1 MFIHLYKNNKIR
13 LLFLFLTGMTEKL
26 EELLRELIKR
36 GREPRGKKYSHLNC
50 DPKRKHRHIML
61 VGDDIP
67 VFSYSLRQLVSLES
81 GLWQFVCRNKLYK
94 KQENFR
100 EDVYKTQLNTWWFS
114 HNYQYRLLESALIP
128 DEELARFLVDNIKV
142 EWPGKN

>member
-1 MFIHLYKNNKIR
+1 
-13 LLFLFLTGMTEKL
+13 MTREEKL

-81 GLWQFVCRNKLYK
+81 GLWQFVC
-94 KQENFR
+94 ENR
-100 EDVYKTQLNTWWFS
+100 LQKDNYSIWGKTADTTNIPYDPDYTE
-114 HNYQYRLLESALIP
+114 YRLLESSLIP
-128 DEELARFLVDNIKV
+128 EEKLGKFLVDNIKV
-142 EWPGKN
+142 E

>member
-1 MFIHLYKNNKIR
+1 
-13 LLFLFLTGMTEKL
+13 MTEKL

-36 GREPRGKKYSHLNC
+36 GREPRGKKYSHLDC

-81 GLWQFVCRNKLYK
+81 GLWQFVC
-94 KQENFR
+94 ENR
-100 EDVYKTQLNTWWFS
+100 LQKDNYSIWGKTAGTTNIPYDPDYTE
-114 HNYQYRLLESALIP
+114 YRLLESSLIP
-128 DEELARFLVDNIKV
+128 EEELAKFLVDNIKV

>member
-1 MFIHLYKNNKIR
+1 
-13 LLFLFLTGMTEKL
+13 MTEKL

-36 GREPRGKKYSHLNC
+36 GREPRGKKYSHLDC

-81 GLWQFVCRNKLYK
+81 GLWQFVC
-94 KQENFR
+94 ENR
-100 EDVYKTQLNTWWFS
+100 LQKDNYSIWGKTADTTNIPYDPDYTE
-114 HNYQYRLLESALIP
+114 YRLLESSLIP
-128 DEELARFLVDNIKV
+128 EEELGQFLIDNIIVK
-142 EWPGKN
+142 

>member
-1 MFIHLYKNNKIR
+1 
-13 LLFLFLTGMTEKL
+13 MTEKL

-36 GREPRGKKYSHLNC
+36 GREPRGEKYSHLNC

-81 GLWQFVCRNKLYK
+81 GLWQFVC
-94 KQENFR
+94 ENR
-100 EDVYKTQLNTWWFS
+100 LQKDNYSIWGKTAGTTNTPYDP
-114 HNYQYRLLESALIP
+114 NYTQYRLLESALIP
-128 DEELARFLVDNIKV
+128 EEELGKFLVDNIIV
-142 EWPGKN
+142 E

>member
-1 MFIHLYKNNKIR
+1 
-13 LLFLFLTGMTEKL
+13 MTEKL

-81 GLWQFVCRNKLYK
+81 GLWQFVCENKMVYSSSFIEWQK
-94 KQENFR
+94 WGKQWA
-100 EDVYKTQLNTWWFS
+100 VLGLLSTYHK
-114 HNYQYRLLESALIP
+114 YRLIESALIP
-128 DEELARFLVDNIKV
+128 EEELAKFLVDNIKV
-142 EWPGKN
+142 EWIDWVAL

>member
-1 MFIHLYKNNKIR
+1 
-13 LLFLFLTGMTEKL
+13 MTEKL

-81 GLWQFVCRNKLYK
+81 GLWQFCV
-94 KQENFR
+94 EN
-100 EDVYKTQLNTWWFS
+100 
-114 HNYQYRLLESALIP
+114 
-128 DEELARFLVDNIKV
+128 ELTR
-142 EWPGKN
+142 

>member
-1 MFIHLYKNNKIR
+1 
-13 LLFLFLTGMTEKL
+13 
-26 EELLRELIKR
+26 
-36 GREPRGKKYSHLNC
+36 
-50 DPKRKHRHIML
+50 ML

-128 DEELARFLVDNIKV
+128 EEELAKFLVNNITV
-142 EWPGKN
+142 EWQEKN